1 MSGWNGEVTAKFPF
15 STGNACGKAESSRES
30 NGYSAST
37 TRGAPAKRHSLF
49 SWEREATKPFF
60 FFSGWSKRS
69 TETVFLELNVYLN
82 MWLTFLSLLQ
92 GQYSLSNGSA
102 LFGWILSP
110 EMNGQH
116 QNLLHWQWN
125 HNTEMPPESR
135 DQCSNTHTHT
145 YTNKKVLNIIMLK

>member
-1 MSGWNGEVTAKFPF
+1 MFVVRQ
-15 STGNACGKAESSRES
+15 KAHWR
-30 NGYSAST
+30 AMA
-37 TRGAPAKRHSLF
+37 RIPQQIRDAPAKRHSLF
-49 SWEREATKPFF
+49 YWEREATKPFF
-60 FFSGWSKRS
+60 FFSGWSKGS
-69 TETVFLELNVYLN
+69 SETVFLEVNVYLN
-82 MWLTFLSLLQ
+82 MWMTFFSLLQ
-92 GQYSLSNGSA
+92 GQYSLSNGST

-125 HNTEMPPESR
+125 HNTEMSPKSR